1 MQHLSAPTGPPII
14 AITAS
19 ASGLE
24 GCRALLTR
32 APLRVQAAFVLV
44 LQADET
50 GASAALHRLTCDT
63 GLRVIPADDGLP
75 LRPGVLHVIPPG
87 SSLIV
92 ARGVVHRSNGPPRAA
107 FDTLLTSLAQGT
119 GGRSACIILSGTG
132 QVDAASLQE
141 FAAAGG
147 LVIAQDPAQ
156 AREPALAE
164 SAIQTG
170 CVARILR
177 LDQMP
182 AVMRE
187 FLSPDSERP
196 PACAAAP
203 LHGDRPALTRHRHKY
218 LAPAR
223 RRVLSS
229 SGGDLRQPLQS
240 MILLQQLAARQARS
254 PQTARLVA
262 LLDQTVEAISAL
274 LESLDEQDV
283 ADISANAPEPCPV
296 PGLTVHVIT
305 PEPTLRA
312 TLRHLFSAEGWQV
325 VFHTSAECFLQTARP
340 AAPACLLFHHRLP
353 GMDGVAL
360 TKYLRNQGCRLPT
373 VMLTDPG
380 DVPTAVAAM
389 RAGVTDLLEQPASMG
404 DLLASIRD
412 AAATEA
418 DSPVALNPR
427 FSDLTPREREVLA
440 LVLAGAPNKKIAA
453 DLGINQRTVE
463 NHRAAVMRKSGAAS
477 LPELVRLALE
487 ANLQIE

>member
-14 AITAS
+14 AIITS

-44 LQADET
+44 LQPDDT
-50 GASAALHRLTCDT
+50 GASTALHRLTCDT
-63 GLRVIPADDGLP
+63 GLRVIPADDGVP
-75 LRPGVLHVIPPG
+75 LRPGVLHIIPPG
-87 SSLIV
+87 VCLTV
-92 ARGVVHRSNGPPRAA
+92 ARGVVHRSQGAPRPPLDA
-107 FDTLLTSLAQGT
+107 LLTSLAQGS
-119 GGRSACIILSGTG
+119 GGRSACIVLSGTG
-132 QVDAASLQE
+132 QVGAASLQE

-147 LVIAQDPAQ
+147 LVIAQDLAQ
-156 AREPALAE
+156 AREPALPD

-182 AVMRE
+182 AVLRDFM
-187 FLSPDSERP
+187 LPHPERR

-203 LHGDRPALTRHRHKY
+203 LHRDRPALARHRHVDR
-218 LAPAR
+218 APAR
-223 RRVLSS
+223 RRAESTAS
-229 SGGDLRQPLQS
+229 CDLRQPLQS
-240 MILLQQLAARQARS
+240 MVLLQQLAARQARS

-274 LESLDEQDV
+274 LESLDEGEV
-283 ADISANAPEPCPV
+283 AEDATAYPESCAI

-305 PEPTLRA
+305 PEPSLRA

-325 VFHTSAECFLQTARP
+325 VFHSSAECFLQSTRP
-340 AAPACLLFHHRLP
+340 AGSACLLFHHRLP

-360 TKYLRNQGCRLPT
+360 TTHLRDQGIRLPT

-389 RAGVTDLLEQPASMG
+389 KAGVTDLLEQPASVG
-404 DLLASIRD
+404 DLLASIRN
-412 AAATEA
+412 AAATQAET
-418 DSPVALNPR
+418 PVAMNPR

-463 NHRAAVMRKSGAAS
+463 NHRAAVMRKSGASS